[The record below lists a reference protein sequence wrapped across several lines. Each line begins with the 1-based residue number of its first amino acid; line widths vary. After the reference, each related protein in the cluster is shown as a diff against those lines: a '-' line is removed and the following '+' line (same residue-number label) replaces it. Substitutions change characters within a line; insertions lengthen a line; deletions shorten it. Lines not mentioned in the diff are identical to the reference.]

1 MANLKLGGL
10 IALCFAVWGITAWN
24 FANLQWYTTSISY
37 MAATTLF
44 IICALLS
51 AMMATLCIRTAL
63 KSDKDL
69 FHGYLG
75 IFFVSALPAPLLAY
89 ATSLIRVGSGA
100 AVPVLLGFDV
110 LFLALAAFASP
121 IRST

>member
-1 MANLKLGGL
+1 MANLKLSGL
-10 IALCFAVWGITAWN
+10 IALCFAVWGITTWN
-24 FANLQWYTTSISY
+24 FANLQWYTTSFSY

-51 AMMATLCIRTAL
+51 AMMATLCICTAL
-63 KSDKDL
+63 KDL

-75 IFFVSALPAPLLAY
+75 VFFVSALPAPLLAY
-89 ATSLIRVGSGA
+89 AKSLIRSGSGA
-100 AVPVLLGFDV
+100 AVPVMLGFDF